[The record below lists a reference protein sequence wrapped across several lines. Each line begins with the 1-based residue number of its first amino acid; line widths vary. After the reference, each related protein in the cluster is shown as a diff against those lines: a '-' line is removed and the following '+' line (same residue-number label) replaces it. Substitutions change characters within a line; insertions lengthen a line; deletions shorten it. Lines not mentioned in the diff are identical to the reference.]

1 MTKMKRR
8 SRMIPIIVRGFGV
21 IPARRGRLQWVRHFV
36 EQLAESK
43 LSPISIP
50 RKRSPGRRIY
60 PPRPADQGTFDPDDM
75 PKVNAGNVLDQRDP
89 QYDAMLSQMVGRI
102 RSKPAGTPEMG
113 NWRNIT
119 DLCPSCDQVHTRPG
133 SGSFEQQPSPAGT
146 LNAAQLR
153 HVILL
158 HQGKAEDH
166 KGPMDVHQIAKK
178 FRVDVAEIERIL
190 RYVSLPPENQKG
202 EKE

>member
-1 MTKMKRR
+1 
-8 SRMIPIIVRGFGV
+8 
-21 IPARRGRLQWVRHFV
+21 
-36 EQLAESK
+36 
-43 LSPISIP
+43 
-50 RKRSPGRRIY
+50 
-60 PPRPADQGTFDPDDM
+60 M
-75 PKVNAGNVLDQRDP
+75 PKVNAANVLDQRDP
-89 QYDAMLSQMVGRI
+89 QYDAMLSQMVGRT

-113 NWRNIT
+113 N
-119 DLCPSCDQVHTRPG
+119 VHTRLG